1 MLFNLIISE
10 KDARMQRGMFSG
22 RESTAGELELERGFA
37 GGGKNSLAARS
48 CHCSGILGV
57 NGGVRRVPWREVE
70 RHEEREVES

>member
-10 KDARMQRGMFSG
+10 KDARMRRGMFSG

-48 CHCSGILGV
+48 CHCSGIWELMAV
-57 NGGVRRVPWREVE
+57 Y
-70 RHEEREVES
+70 VESHGGR

>member
-37 GGGKNSLAARS
+37 GGVAARS
-48 CHCSGILGV
+48 CHCSGIWELMAV
-57 NGGVRRVPWREVE
+57 Y
-70 RHEEREVES
+70 VESHGGR